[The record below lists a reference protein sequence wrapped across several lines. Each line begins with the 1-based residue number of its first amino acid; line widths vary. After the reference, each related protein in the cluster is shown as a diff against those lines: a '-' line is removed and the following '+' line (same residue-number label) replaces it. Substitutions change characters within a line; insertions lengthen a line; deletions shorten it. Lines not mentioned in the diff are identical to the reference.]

1 MNLTTEFR
9 TLADCEQIIERGLTV
24 FTEVGAAL
32 VTIRDE
38 RLYKETHCSFQEYCE
53 ERWKMSRV
61 HADRMISAAAVAE
74 NLKPIGFNPS
84 SESQVRPIANLAPA
98 VQREVIAEATRATP
112 TPTAREVQSALERV
126 TKTAPKE
133 PRVRPPAN
141 TATIIDPLLQIWLN
155 QTRMKAERFL
165 LQHDG
170 NEILARAFKQ
180 IIEATKTIAEITA

>member
-1 MNLTTEFR
+1 MTIATELR
-9 TLADCEQIIERGLTV
+9 TLADCEKIIERGLAV

-53 ERWKMSRV
+53 ERWQMSRV

-84 SESQVRPIANLAPA
+84 SESQIRPLTKLAA
-98 VQREVIAEATRATP
+98 GMRVEVWKVATATKP
-112 TPTAREVQSALERV
+112 NPTAKEVQSALEHV
-126 TKTAPKE
+126 TKTPPKE
-133 PRVRPPAN
+133 PNARPAAT
-141 TATIIDPLLQIWLN
+141 TATIIDPILQIWLN

-180 IIEATKTIAEITA
+180 IIEATKTISELTA